1 MKTLLIT
8 FALTILSL
16 GTFAQRKGGYFH
28 HAPVT
33 RVVVTP
39 AIGLGF
45 GFGYPY
51 FGYPYYP
58 YGYPYYYGYGHAP
71 YRLSSQI
78 QAIKV
83 DYRNRI
89 KEARH
94 DKSISHAQRRQE
106 IRNLKAE
113 RAQAVA
119 DAERDFYNNRGRQ
132 NNSNNYNGNQ

>member
-1 MKTLLIT
+1 MKTIIILAAFST
-8 FALTILSL
+8 LSL
-16 GTFAQRKGGYFH
+16 GAFAQRKGGYH
-28 HAPVT
+28 RYAPVT

-51 FGYPYYP
+51 FGYPY
-58 YGYPYYYGYGHAP
+58 GYPYYYGHAP
-71 YRLSSQI
+71 YQLSSQI

-89 KEARH
+89 KVARH
-94 DKSISHAQRRQE
+94 DKSISHAQRKQE

-113 RAQAVA
+113 RAQAIA
-119 DAERDFYNNRGRQ
+119 NAERDFYNNRGNR
-132 NNSNNYNGNQ
+132 NNRNYNGNQ